1 MRTGNT
7 SSVEIW
13 HHKCA
18 NIVCGKC
25 NVASA
30 KGVDFVSVD
39 AVGQAGNCAGDAGA
53 VDNHIGT
60 QILREG
66 FDALGVGNHQ
76 LLVGANNGAIVRG
89 L

>member
-1 MRTGNT
+1 M
-7 SSVEIW
+7 
-13 HHKCA
+13 
-18 NIVCGKC
+18 
-25 NVASA
+25 
-30 KGVDFVSVD
+30 D

-76 LLVGANNGAIVRG
+76 FLVGANNGAIVCS